1 MKKFAVLLAML
12 LAALALVACGG
23 GSSSTSET
31 SPAAGAAEE
40 AEETA
45 EEAGEEAEEKAEEV
59 EKEAEGGGS
68 GSSISIEAN
77 PEGNLEFVQKS
88 ATAKAGNDT
97 LEFTNESPVPHDV
110 KIESSSGEQVG
121 GTEITSE
128 GSESAS
134 VELKPGKYTFYC
146 SVPGHREAGMEGTLT
161 VK

>member
-1 MKKFAVLLAML
+1 MKKIAALLAL
-12 LAALALVACGG
+12 ALAALALVACGG
-23 GSSSTSET
+23 GSSSTSEST
-31 SPAAGAAEE
+31 SEANSGETKESEE
-40 AEETA
+40 KSEG
-45 EEAGEEAEEKAEEV
+45 GEEGKS
-59 EKEAEGGGS
+59 GGS

-77 PEGNLEFVQKS
+77 PEGNLEFVEKS

-134 VELKPGKYTFYC
+134 VELKPGTYTFYC

>member
-1 MKKFAVLLAML
+1 MKKVVALLAL
-12 LAALALVACGG
+12 ALAALALVACGG
-23 GSSSTSET
+23 SSSSTSEST
-31 SPAAGAAEE
+31 SE
-40 AEETA
+40 ANSGETK
-45 EEAGEEAEEKAEEV
+45 ESEEKSEGGET
-59 EKEAEGGGS
+59 EKSGGS

-88 ATAKAGNDT
+88 ATAKAGTDT

-110 KIESSSGEQVG
+110 KIENSSGEEVG